1 MSNLVHLR
9 FLIPFILAA
18 AAAGASVT
26 VDSATAKRRNV
37 LLIVV
42 DDLRASALGCYAG
55 DDDQAVTP
63 NTDALAEV
71 STVYTN
77 AFAQQA
83 LCAPSRSK
91 ALSKLTLILC
101 RNFLRAEILFLR
113 AAGRTLHD
121 STIFTPI
128 GGMKQGTSRLCPN
141 ILSKWVSSLSQAKFE

>member
-1 MSNLVHLR
+1 MSNLVHVR
-9 FLIPFILAA
+9 FLISFILA

-37 LLIVV
+37 LLLVV

-91 ALSKLTLILC
+91 ALSNLSFAFMWEFYTR
-101 RNFLRAEILFLR
+101 RNSFL
-113 AAGRTLHD
+113 
-121 STIFTPI
+121 
-128 GGMKQGTSRLCPN
+128 TSRRPDTTRLYDFYSYWRDEAGNFTTLPQYF
-141 ILSKWVSSLSQAKFE
+141 K

>member
-9 FLIPFILAA
+9 FLIPLILA

-42 DDLRASALGCYAG
+42 DDLRASALGCFTS
-55 DDDQAVTP
+55 DDDPAVTP

-91 ALSKLTLILC
+91 VLSNLIFDFMLEFSKR
-101 RNFLRAEILFLR
+101 RNSFL
-113 AAGRTLHD
+113 
-121 STIFTPI
+121 
-128 GGMKQGTSRLCPN
+128 TSRRPDTTRLYDFYSYWRNEAGNFTTLPQYF
-141 ILSKWVSSLSQAKFE
+141 K